1 MKRFLRASII
11 TNLLFANQQIQIHYL
26 ILLVTTISDIDVP

>member
-1 MKRFLRASII
+1 MI

-26 ILLVTTISDIDVP
+26 IFIVTTISNTDVPYVTIACV